1 MCYVEREDFLM
12 KERDATLF
20 PAGLLEAIKPRIGE
34 KVKGR
39 ARIYI
44 DDAVVEQAPVKIE
57 KPKAGE
63 IQWDI
68 MHVRELFDLWRSFIL
83 LPEAYSILGVYFDV
97 SRFSW
102 VMVVESEQIPAVGP
116 GKMLPMLLPLHRREA
131 GGKVSLAE
139 MQLIT

>member
-1 MCYVEREDFLM
+1 MCDVESAV
-12 KERDATLF
+12 KE
-20 PAGLLEAIKPRIGE
+20 EVSMGE

-68 MHVRELFDLWRSFIL
+68 MHVRDLFDLWRSFIL
-83 LPEAYSILGVYFDV
+83 LPEAYSMLGVYFDV

-116 GKMLPMLLPLHRREA
+116 GKMLPMLLPIHRREA
-131 GGKVSLAE
+131 DGKVSLAE

>member
-1 MCYVEREDFLM
+1 MNEP
-12 KERDATLF
+12 DATQF
-20 PAGLLEAIKPRIGE
+20 SAGLLAAIKPSMGE
-34 KVKGR
+34 QVKGR

-83 LPEAYSILGVYFDV
+83 LPEAYSMLGVYFDV

-102 VMVVESEQIPAVGP
+102 VMVVESEQLPAVGP
-116 GKMLPMLLPLHRREA
+116 GKMLPLLLPSHRREA
-131 GGKVSLAE
+131 DGKVSLAE
-139 MQLIT
+139 MQLIS